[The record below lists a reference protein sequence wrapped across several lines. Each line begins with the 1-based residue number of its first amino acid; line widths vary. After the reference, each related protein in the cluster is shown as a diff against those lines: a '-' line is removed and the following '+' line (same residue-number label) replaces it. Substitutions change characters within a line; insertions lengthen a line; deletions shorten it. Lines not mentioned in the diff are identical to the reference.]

1 MKKLAIV
8 GACAAAMLAA
18 VAVVA
23 VIVFAP
29 RLQDAG
35 REVVRMAPAV
45 MSRTAA
51 QGMTSSMQMPRP
63 KKCLQAPAIDLDGED
78 MAAVRI
84 GEGLDAQQISSAFGP
99 YNSFLASCQP
109 VDGEDHSGTVI
120 FELQVGCD
128 GVVKGVELTDDE
140 LYEPEMIE
148 CLSDR
153 LRYVAFPA
161 HDLEDGMY
169 FEFPLIFH
177 PPQM

>member
-1 MKKLAIV
+1 MKKLAIAGV
-8 GACAAAMLAA
+8 CCALLVVA
-18 VAVVA
+18 VAVGGA
-23 VIVFAP
+23 IVFAP
-29 RLQDAG
+29 QLQDAG

-45 MSRTAA
+45 MSRTAT

-63 KKCLQAPAIDLDGED
+63 KKCLKAPSIDLDGED

-84 GEGLDAQQISSAFGP
+84 GEGLDAQQISGAFGP

-120 FELQVGCD
+120 FEIQVGCN

-140 LYEPEMIE
+140 LFEAGMIE

-177 PPQM
+177 PPQS